1 MTGRKTDG
9 QRVKERWLAIG
20 LSQSDLA
27 EILDSAFQQ
36 TQKERKR
43 SADDDIGRLSQI
55 AEALDIP
62 VDFFRNPVIANEAEQ
77 PAPSSEAR
85 VAFALSLLELRLLRA
100 FHELR
105 DHRTRRTLV
114 YLAEQIVKR
123 QANRD
128 GNGRAPD
135 EAG

>member
-1 MTGRKTDG
+1 MTGRKTEG

-27 EILDSAFQQ
+27 AIFDSAFQQ
-36 TQKERKR
+36 TPKEPKR
-43 SADDDIGRLSQI
+43 SEDDDAGRLSQI

-62 VDFFRNPVIANEAEQ
+62 VDFFRNPVIATGQEE

-85 VAFALSLLELRLLRA
+85 VALALSLLELRLLRA

-105 DHRTRRTLV
+105 DHPTRRTLV

-123 QANRD
+123 QTNRD
-128 GNGRAPD
+128 GEPRAPD

>member
-1 MTGRKTDG
+1 M
-9 QRVKERWLAIG
+9 KERWLAIG

-27 EILDSAFQQ
+27 EIFDSAFQQ
-36 TQKERKR
+36 TPKEPKR
-43 SADDDIGRLSQI
+43 SEDDDAGRLSQI

-62 VDFFRNPVIANEAEQ
+62 VDFFRNPVIATGQEQ

-85 VAFALSLLELRLLRA
+85 VALALSLELRLLRA

-105 DHRTRRTLV
+105 DHPTRRALV

-123 QANRD
+123 QTNRD
-128 GNGRAPD
+128 GEPRAPD

>member
-1 MTGRKTDG
+1 M
-9 QRVKERWLAIG
+9 KERWLAIG

-27 EILDSAFQQ
+27 EIFDSAFQQ
-36 TQKERKR
+36 TPKEPKR
-43 SADDDIGRLSQI
+43 SEDDDAGRLSQI

-62 VDFFRNPVIANEAEQ
+62 VDFFRNPVIAMGQEQ
-77 PAPSSEAR
+77 PVPSSEAR
-85 VAFALSLLELRLLRA
+85 VALALSLELRLLRA

-105 DHRTRRTLV
+105 DHPTRRALV

-123 QANRD
+123 QTNRD
-128 GNGRAPD
+128 GDGRAPD